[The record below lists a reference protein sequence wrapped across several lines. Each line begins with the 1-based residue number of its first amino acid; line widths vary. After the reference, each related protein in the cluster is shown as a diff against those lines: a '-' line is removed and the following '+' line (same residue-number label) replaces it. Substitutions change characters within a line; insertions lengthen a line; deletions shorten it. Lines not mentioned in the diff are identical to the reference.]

1 LIFIEN
7 TIDFIL
13 YLAYNLISFANL
25 MFKNLFQ
32 KYLPVFFL
40 TVSFAFGQITKEKID
55 SINSLDYEYIV
66 SNISE
71 TNQLFKK
78 NVRNADSINY
88 LYGKAKALSN
98 LGLTNYFRGNYDE
111 STSNY
116 LEAMK
121 YFERLKEYKLLAY
134 AMGEF
139 GYQMK
144 LRNLSK
150 AFQYMKQGIDLA
162 VEHNYKN
169 LLTGLYNNIGVLYEM
184 NNRLDS
190 ANFYYQKSLGLAYE
204 LKDSLSIPYSLN
216 RIAGVYLAKGDYNTA
231 LNYLSQSDEIRN
243 KEKGKYGRAENLS
256 FRADIFE
263 KMGELD
269 SAIVYNL
276 KCLDLSKGLNYTKL
290 TQYSYE
296 RLSVIYEL
304 KNDFKNALLFFKKST
319 AIQDSINATE
329 TNIRIADLELDYETV
344 KKDKR
349 LAENKLKIRKQT
361 SLLILLSGL
370 VFFSL
375 LLSYFI
381 YRYQK
386 IKRARKE
393 TELELAAQIQKSE
406 FVKKMSEEKL
416 RISRE
421 LHDNIGAQLTF
432 LISSLDNLSY
442 VLKENN
448 LIDKLK
454 SISRFG
460 RVALDELRTTIWAM
474 KHEATGLKGLE
485 LKLNDLKRHITSAN
499 PEFLIEITNAVEKK
513 IFLSSAQNLN
523 LYRIAQEA
531 IQNSLKYSGC
541 KRIDIL
547 FQDTSDGFEL
557 IISDDG
563 CGFNVEENKRDG
575 GNGLKNMEFR
585 CGKAGG
591 SFSIESGNSGTKISC
606 KIKTV

>member
-1 LIFIEN
+1 
-7 TIDFIL
+7 
-13 YLAYNLISFANL
+13 